1 MSSALNWYYSPLI
14 VQVLCIISTKDYIQI
29 LELLRKKEIYIP
41 LSHMSEQNQNYIIH
55 PLMIKVFLY
64 FFLRFSVLSLLP
76 QQDFVVEFVSQATSM
91 HAWIIS

>member
-1 MSSALNWYYSPLI
+1 
-14 VQVLCIISTKDYIQI
+14 
-29 LELLRKKEIYIP
+29 
-41 LSHMSEQNQNYIIH
+41 MSEQNQNYIIH
-55 PLMIKVFLY
+55 PLMIKIFLY